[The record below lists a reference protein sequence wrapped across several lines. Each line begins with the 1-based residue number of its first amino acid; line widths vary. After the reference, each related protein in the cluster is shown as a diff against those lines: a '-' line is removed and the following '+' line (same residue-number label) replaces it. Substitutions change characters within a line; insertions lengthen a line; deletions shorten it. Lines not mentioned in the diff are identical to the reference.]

1 MMYAYLFT
9 IFFKIGLFGFGG
21 GLAMLPLIFQSVQTF
36 GIMSSQEFSNL
47 VALSQ
52 VTPGPMAVNAATYV
66 GFNYAGIPGAM
77 VATLG
82 VCLPAFILMIIVF
95 KFIQRFNDSKGIQGA
110 MTGIRPVT
118 VALIGTAAI
127 FVSETVL
134 VKGPLISEKLFTMG
148 LEYFNILP
156 VCIFAVTVLLVG
168 LFKMRPI
175 RVMIIMGIAGALLCG

>member
-95 KFIQRFNDSKGIQGA
+95 KFIQRFNDSKG
-110 MTGIRPVT
+110 T
-118 VALIGTAAI
+118 
-127 FVSETVL
+127 
-134 VKGPLISEKLFTMG
+134 
-148 LEYFNILP
+148 
-156 VCIFAVTVLLVG
+156 
-168 LFKMRPI
+168 
-175 RVMIIMGIAGALLCG
+175 RVQ

>member
-134 VKGPLISEKLFTMG
+134 VKGPLISEKLFAMG
-148 LEYFNILP
+148 LMMF
-156 VCIFAVTVLLVG
+156 FTKAAD
-168 LFKMRPI
+168 LFFLI
-175 RVMIIMGIAGALLCG
+175 YYADSS

>member
-1 MMYAYLFT
+1 M
-9 IFFKIGLFGFGG
+9 
-21 GLAMLPLIFQSVQTF
+21 
-36 GIMSSQEFSNL
+36 
-47 VALSQ
+47 ALSQ

-134 VKGPLISEKLFTMG
+134 VKGPLISEKLF
-148 LEYFNILP
+148 
-156 VCIFAVTVLLVG
+156 CH
-168 LFKMRPI
+168 
-175 RVMIIMGIAGALLCG
+175 GA